1 VLSFACIGARPEPYA
16 AGPSLVF
23 DVEISHD
30 GGQRVHSV
38 ALRTQIRIEPRG
50 RSYTPEETGKL
61 ADLFGAPSRWGE
73 TLNPLQFAQISTTV
87 TGFSGST
94 VVPISVPLTYDLD
107 VASTKYFHGLTADGD
122 GGAVDSGEDGGEDRA
137 EARAVPLVFLFSGV
151 VYYGGL
157 AGVQV
162 GLVSWHEE
170 ATFRLPVATWRAA
183 MNAHFPGSG
192 WIRVGTRTLDAL
204 SAYRSERAIPNW
216 DETFEHLLKEAER

>member
-1 VLSFACIGARPEPYA
+1 MLRFACIGARPEPYA

-23 DVEISHD
+23 DVEVSHD
-30 GGQRVHSV
+30 GVQRVHSV

-50 RSYTPEETGKL
+50 RSYTPDETGKL

-107 VASTKYFHGLTADGD
+107 VASTKYFHGLTADG
-122 GGAVDSGEDGGEDRA
+122 EDGAEGSTEA
-137 EARAVPLVFLFSGV
+137 GTEARAVPLVLLFSGV

-170 ATFRLPVATWRAA
+170 ATFRLPVSTWRAA
-183 MNAHFPGSG
+183 MDAHFPASG
-192 WIRVGTRTLDAL
+192 WVRVSTRTLDAL
-204 SAYRSERAIPNW
+204 AAYRSERAIPNW

>member
-1 VLSFACIGARPEPYA
+1 MLRFACIGARPEPYA

-23 DVEISHD
+23 DVRVSD
-30 GGQRVHSV
+30 DSGQRVHSV

-50 RSYTPEETGKL
+50 RSYRPEETRKL

-73 TLNPLQFAQISTTV
+73 TLNPLQFAQVSTTV

-107 VASTKYFHGLTADGD
+107 IASTKYFHGLTADPGD
-122 GGAVDSGEDGGEDRA
+122 GAEDRA
-137 EARAVPLVFLFSGV
+137 DASVDDRGVPLVLLFSGV
-151 VYYGGL
+151 VYYGGV
-157 AGVQV
+157 AAVQV

-183 MNAHFPGSG
+183 MDAHFPGSG

-216 DETFEHLLKEAER
+216 DETFEHLLKEAGR

>member
-1 VLSFACIGARPEPYA
+1 VLRFACIGARPEPYT
-16 AGPSLVF
+16 AGPSLLF
-23 DVEISHD
+23 DVQVSD
-30 GGQRVHSV
+30 DSGQRVHSV

-50 RSYTPEETGKL
+50 RSYSLEETGKL
-61 ADLFGAPSRWGE
+61 ADLFGAPARWGE

-87 TGFSGST
+87 TGFSGTT

-107 VASTKYFHGLTADGD
+107 IASTKYFHGLT
-122 GGAVDSGEDGGEDRA
+122 VDGEDGAED
-137 EARAVPLVFLFSGV
+137 RAVPLVLLFSGV
-151 VYYGGL
+151 VYYAGI

-183 MNAHFPGSG
+183 MDAHFPGSG
-192 WIRVGTRTLDAL
+192 WIRVSTRTLDAL